1 MPDRDLLHVDLETAV
16 RLKYD
21 RGRAKHGDKWD
32 GHHPAEDL
40 LGEIH
45 DGLVYASLAMQT
57 AARPAHEETLSE
69 ILRQLAELRRGT
81 VTLLLSMTEDELNGW
96 TLPGT

>member
-32 GHHPAEDL
+32 GLHPAEEL

-57 AARPAHEETLSE
+57 AARPEHEEVFSE
-69 ILRQLAELRRGT
+69 MIRQLSELRRGA